1 MSLDILTFKGKSN
14 TGKGFLLSFFF
25 FFSECIE
32 ALRINLS
39 LQYARSVMIHI

>member
-14 TGKGFLLSFFF
+14 TGKGFLLSFF